1 MMLNSFND
9 MDGYE
14 ERFSIGDFDLLVS
27 KFNLKP
33 DFVLTVEDEKIMINE
48 IWSHPK
54 NKSVSANRIYEFD
67 IFFLELIPDEIKKRL
82 LEEVLDIYVN
92 DERYEEAVE
101 VRDEIQNIV

>member
-33 DFVLTVEDEKIMINE
+33 DFMLTV
-48 IWSHPK
+48 
-54 NKSVSANRIYEFD
+54 
-67 IFFLELIPDEIKKRL
+67 
-82 LEEVLDIYVN
+82 
-92 DERYEEAVE
+92 
-101 VRDEIQNIV
+101 